1 MKNWYI
7 YFVAMMAIYG
17 LGCNRTTS
25 KKQVMQIGPADAQ
38 CLNCDTLGTTVRMNM
53 IQNHYPLDTKNVY
66 AILLNPKR
74 KSLIFGG
81 DWTLQK
87 WENGSWMGAK
97 MNGMYGFG
105 DVGMQLNFA
114 PDYYCF
120 SYPVSCYRITS
131 GKYRIIQSFHD
142 GRTENCFT
150 EKYYVMR
157 TKLLLGVLAWF
168 AACTLQA
175 QEVNDRYIE
184 VTGTSE
190 IEIVPDKIHYLIEI
204 REYFEEE
211 FDGKS
216 KSEEYRT
223 KVPLGQIEQQL
234 WKVLIDVGIP
244 KEAVRTQEVGD
255 YWRRQGQ
262 DFLVSKKYDITLTD
276 FKQIDEI
283 VKRIDTRGVNTMRIG
298 ELENK
303 DMLVYHQKGKIE
315 ALKAAQRKATYLVEA
330 LGKKLGAVIRI
341 VEDGNIGMSSLFSAQ
356 SNVRASDA
364 ASFDG
369 FRTIKRHYSMQV
381 RFEITD

>member
-1 MKNWYI
+1 
-7 YFVAMMAIYG
+7 
-17 LGCNRTTS
+17 
-25 KKQVMQIGPADAQ
+25 
-38 CLNCDTLGTTVRMNM
+38 
-53 IQNHYPLDTKNVY
+53 
-66 AILLNPKR
+66 
-74 KSLIFGG
+74 
-81 DWTLQK
+81 
-87 WENGSWMGAK
+87 
-97 MNGMYGFG
+97 
-105 DVGMQLNFA
+105 
-114 PDYYCF
+114 
-120 SYPVSCYRITS
+120 
-131 GKYRIIQSFHD
+131 
-142 GRTENCFT
+142 
-150 EKYYVMR
+150 MR
-157 TKLLLGVLAWF
+157 TAWF

-315 ALKAAQRKATYLVEA
+315 ALKAAQRKAAYLVEA
-330 LGKKLGAVIRI
+330 LGKKLGEVIRI
-341 VEDGNIGMSSLFSAQ
+341 VEDGNAGMSSFFSAQ

-364 ASFDG
+364 VSFDG
-369 FRTIKRHYSMQV
+369 FRTIKKYYSMQV

>member
-1 MKNWYI
+1 
-7 YFVAMMAIYG
+7 
-17 LGCNRTTS
+17 
-25 KKQVMQIGPADAQ
+25 
-38 CLNCDTLGTTVRMNM
+38 
-53 IQNHYPLDTKNVY
+53 
-66 AILLNPKR
+66 
-74 KSLIFGG
+74 
-81 DWTLQK
+81 
-87 WENGSWMGAK
+87 
-97 MNGMYGFG
+97 
-105 DVGMQLNFA
+105 
-114 PDYYCF
+114 
-120 SYPVSCYRITS
+120 
-131 GKYRIIQSFHD
+131 
-142 GRTENCFT
+142 
-150 EKYYVMR
+150 MR

-223 KVPLGQIEQQL
+223 KVPLRQIEQQL

-315 ALKAAQRKATYLVEA
+315 ALKAAQRKAAYLVEA
-330 LGKKLGAVIRI
+330 LGKKLGEVIRI
-341 VEDGNIGMSSLFSAQ
+341 VEDGNAGMSSFFSAQ

-364 ASFDG
+364 VSFDG
-369 FRTIKRHYSMQV
+369 FRTIKKYYSMQV

>member
-1 MKNWYI
+1 
-7 YFVAMMAIYG
+7 
-17 LGCNRTTS
+17 
-25 KKQVMQIGPADAQ
+25 
-38 CLNCDTLGTTVRMNM
+38 
-53 IQNHYPLDTKNVY
+53 
-66 AILLNPKR
+66 
-74 KSLIFGG
+74 
-81 DWTLQK
+81 
-87 WENGSWMGAK
+87 
-97 MNGMYGFG
+97 
-105 DVGMQLNFA
+105 
-114 PDYYCF
+114 
-120 SYPVSCYRITS
+120 
-131 GKYRIIQSFHD
+131 
-142 GRTENCFT
+142 
-150 EKYYVMR
+150 MR

-315 ALKAAQRKATYLVEA
+315 ALKAAQRKAAYLVEA
-330 LGKKLGAVIRI
+330 LGKKLGEVIRI
-341 VEDGNIGMSSLFSAQ
+341 VEDGNAGMSSFFSAQ

-364 ASFDG
+364 VSFDG
-369 FRTIKRHYSMQV
+369 FRTIKEYYSMQV

>member
-1 MKNWYI
+1 
-7 YFVAMMAIYG
+7 
-17 LGCNRTTS
+17 
-25 KKQVMQIGPADAQ
+25 
-38 CLNCDTLGTTVRMNM
+38 
-53 IQNHYPLDTKNVY
+53 
-66 AILLNPKR
+66 
-74 KSLIFGG
+74 
-81 DWTLQK
+81 
-87 WENGSWMGAK
+87 
-97 MNGMYGFG
+97 
-105 DVGMQLNFA
+105 
-114 PDYYCF
+114 
-120 SYPVSCYRITS
+120 
-131 GKYRIIQSFHD
+131 
-142 GRTENCFT
+142 
-150 EKYYVMR
+150 MR
-157 TKLLLGVLAWF
+157 TKLLLGVFAWF

-234 WKVLIDVGIP
+234 WKVLADVGIL

-315 ALKAAQRKATYLVEA
+315 ALKAAQRKAAYLVEA
-330 LGKKLGAVIRI
+330 LGKKLGEVIRI
-341 VEDGNIGMSSLFSAQ
+341 VEDGNAGMSSFFSAQ

-364 ASFDG
+364 VSFDG
-369 FRTIKRHYSMQV
+369 FRTIKKYYSMQV